1 MTPKQLIQGTRALKI
16 AIISP
21 SATLTPH
28 FPTELDIAQQH
39 LDAGHSVEFFNCNGQ
54 LKNCDHN
61 PDRSP
66 KLCNDCVGRRQ
77 MGLELLAPKVPCHS
91 FSGEFSSEVSIDF
104 DCLAELLAYKID
116 NFDIGFAAYSSLVS
130 NCRDPE
136 PDLIQ
141 NREQLNRSLQ
151 SAGQAYYQTL
161 ELLSQHSFD
170 RVYAFNGRFAA
181 LRGVLRACQ
190 KCKVDCYLHE
200 RGCDQQHFDL
210 FKNELLHDIQST
222 EQIIVDYWE
231 SAHDRPDREAIAA
244 SWFQDRV
251 DRVEK
256 VWHSFVKNQEQGRLP
271 DTWNPARRNIGIFCS
286 SDDEFVA
293 IGEAW
298 KNEIYPNQVTAIRKI
313 SQDLYKS
320 NPEIHLYLRVHPN
333 LAAVENERKAAM
345 LSLQSPNLTI
355 IAPDAEIDTYQLM
368 RSCEK
373 VATFGSSVGS
383 EAIYWGIPSVLLG
396 PCLYQGL
403 GGVYRAKSHE
413 HSLDL
418 LTQTLQPQEKT
429 GALKYG
435 FWFQTR
441 GYPHKY
447 YAPSGLFDGQFKGQT
462 IYAKPPKLS
471 PWARLKKNTRR
482 ILFPPSRS
490 GK

>member
-1 MTPKQLIQGTRALKI
+1 MSPKRLISGSQALNI
-16 AIISP
+16 AIIAP

-39 LDAGHSVEFFNCNGQ
+39 LDAGHTVEFFNCTGK

-61 PDRSP
+61 PGRSL
-66 KLCNDCVGRRQ
+66 KLCSECVGRRQ
-77 MGLELLAPKVPCHS
+77 MGLELLTPTVPCRS
-91 FSGEFSSEVSIDF
+91 FSEEFSTEVSIDF
-104 DCLAELLAYKID
+104 DCLKNLLAYKID

-151 SAGQAYYQTL
+151 SAGQTYFQTL
-161 ELLSQHSFD
+161 ELLSSRSFD

-190 KCKVDCYLHE
+190 KSGVDCYLHE

-222 EQIIVDYWE
+222 EQIILDYWE
-231 SAHDRPDREAIAA
+231 SANDQPDREMIA
-244 SWFQDRV
+244 SNWFQDRV

-271 DTWNPARRNIGIFCS
+271 DTWNPDQRNIGIFCS

-298 KNEIYPNQVTAIRKI
+298 KNEIYPNQVSAIRQI
-313 SQDLYKS
+313 SRDLHKT
-320 NPEIHLYLRVHPN
+320 NPEIQLYLRVHPN
-333 LAAVENERKAAM
+333 LASVENDRKASM

-355 IAPDAEIDTYQLM
+355 IAPDADIDSYELM
-368 RSCEK
+368 KSCEK

-383 EAIYWGIPSVLLG
+383 EAVYWGVPSVLLG
-396 PCLYQGL
+396 PCFYQGL
-403 GGVYRAKSHE
+403 GGVYRSNSHA
-413 HSLDL
+413 HTLSLL
-418 LTQTLQPQEKT
+418 IQTLEPQEKT

-441 GYPHKY
+441 GFPHQY

-482 ILFPPSRS
+482 ILSSRSRS
-490 GK
+490 GE

>member
-1 MTPKQLIQGTRALKI
+1 MTPKQLIPEDRVLKI
-16 AIISP
+16 AILSP

-39 LDAGHSVEFFNCNGQ
+39 LDAGHSVEFFNCTGQ

-61 PDRSP
+61 PDRLP

-77 MGLELLAPKVPCHS
+77 MGLGLLRPQVPHNS
-91 FSGEFSSEVSIDF
+91 FNGDFSTEVCIDF
-104 DCLAELLAYKID
+104 DCLTDLLAYKID
-116 NFDIGFAAYSSLVS
+116 DFDIGFAAYSSLVS

-136 PDLIQ
+136 PNLIQ
-141 NREQLNRSLQ
+141 HREQLNRSLK
-151 SAGQAYYQTL
+151 SAGQTYYQTL
-161 ELLSQHSFD
+161 ELLSQRSFD

-190 KCKVDCYLHE
+190 KIGVDCYLHE
-200 RGCDQQHFDL
+200 RGCDPQHFDL

-222 EQIIVDYWE
+222 EKIILDYWDT
-231 SAHDRPDREAIAA
+231 AKNRPDREAIA
-244 SWFQDRV
+244 SNWFQDRV
-251 DRVEK
+251 DRIEK
-256 VWHSFVKNQEQGRLP
+256 VWHSFVKNQKRGRLP
-271 DTWNPARRNIGIFCS
+271 DTWNPNQRNIGIFCS

-298 KNEIYPNQVTAIRKI
+298 ENEIYPNQVTAIRRI
-313 SQDLYKS
+313 SHDLYET
-320 NPEIHLYLRVHPN
+320 NPEIQLYLRVHPN
-333 LAAVENERKAAM
+333 LASVENDRKTLM

-355 IAPDAEIDTYQLM
+355 IPPDADIDTYQLM
-368 RSCEK
+368 NSCEK

-383 EAIYWGIPSVLLG
+383 EAVYWGVPSVLLG

-413 HSLDL
+413 HSLQL
-418 LTQTLQPQEKT
+418 LSGPLEPQEKT

-441 GYPHKY
+441 GYPHQY
-447 YAPSGLFDGQFKGQT
+447 YTPTGLFDGQFKGQT
-462 IYAKPPKLS
+462 IYARPPKLS
-471 PWARLKKNTRR
+471 PWERFKKNTIR
-482 ILFPPSRS
+482 ILSPGTRSRN
-490 GK
+490 

>member
-1 MTPKQLIQGTRALKI
+1 MPSKRLIPGSQSLNI

-39 LDAGHSVEFFNCNGQ
+39 LDAGHTVEFFNCTGQ

-66 KLCNDCVGRRQ
+66 KLCNECVGRRQ
-77 MGLELLAPKVPCHS
+77 MGLELLTPTVPCHS
-91 FSGEFSSEVSIDF
+91 FSEEFSTEVSIDF
-104 DCLAELLAYKID
+104 DHLKNLLAYKID

-141 NREQLNRSLQ
+141 HREQLNRSLQ
-151 SAGQAYYQTL
+151 SAGQTYFQTL
-161 ELLSQHSFD
+161 ELLSSGSFD

-190 KCKVDCYLHE
+190 KNGVDCYLHE

-222 EQIIVDYWE
+222 EQIILDYWE
-231 SAHDRPDREAIAA
+231 SANDRPDRETIAA
-244 SWFQDRV
+244 TWFQERV

-271 DTWNPARRNIGIFCS
+271 DTWNRDQRNIGIFCS

-298 KNEIYPNQVTAIRKI
+298 KNEFYPNQVSAIRQI
-313 SQDLYKS
+313 SHDLLKT
-320 NPEIHLYLRVHPN
+320 NPEIQLYLRVHPN
-333 LAAVENERKAAM
+333 LASVENECKASM

-355 IAPDAEIDTYQLM
+355 IAPDADIDSYQLM
-368 RSCEK
+368 KSCEK

-383 EAIYWGIPSVLLG
+383 EAVYWGIPSVLLG

-403 GGVYRAKSHE
+403 GGVYRANSHA
-413 HSLDL
+413 HALSL
-418 LTQTLQPQEKT
+418 LTQTLEPQEKT

-441 GYPHKY
+441 GYLHQY
-447 YAPSGLFDGQFKGQT
+447 YTPSGLFDGQFKGQT

-482 ILFPPSRS
+482 ILSWRSRP
-490 GK
+490 GE